1 MGSLLADGVGLVDII
16 NASDLKI
23 MRAFFSSGKGDESEE
38 GQELHVIFV
47 DRFIYYYHV
56 TMINS
61 IYRSKSQGL
70 NM

>member
-1 MGSLLADGVGLVDII
+1 MGSLLTDWVSFVDII

-23 MRAFFSSGKGDESEE
+23 MRAFFSGGKSDKSKKS
-38 GQELHVIFV
+38 QELHVNFV

-61 IYRSKSQGL
+61 IYTP
-70 NM
+70 